1 MNSEVY
7 KQQKIQDG
15 IFKTVKDAI
24 NANVG
29 KSIMV
34 PRLVLMVRDT
44 VKIPPEDFTNKWGA
58 YTVQIVKK
66 FEELGAIRQFVDGTA
81 IVQKSVPVRLN
92 LYLLSEAILENSGK
106 EFVNTDGTKG
116 SEFELVRR
124 ILHTCE
130 YRNKKITLFELCT
143 EVVEYARTNSQFG
156 VRVKFVKT
164 WRAKIRYIVRQ
175 LNLMGYVSREFPGYI
190 EVVKHIPTDKTWE
203 ELRKERRCQK

>member
-1 MNSEVY
+1 MYSEVF

-58 YTVQIVKK
+58 YTTQIVKK

-81 IVQKSVPVRLN
+81 IVQKSVPVRFN
-92 LYLLSEAILENSGK
+92 LYLLYEAILENSGK
-106 EFVNTDGTKG
+106 DFVSTDGTKG
-116 SEFELVRR
+116 SEFELVRKV
-124 ILHTCE
+124 LNSCE
-130 YRNKKITLFELCT
+130 YCHKRITLFELCT
-143 EVVEYARTNSQFG
+143 EVVEYARIDSQFG
-156 VRVKFVKT
+156 ARIKFVNT